1 LGRKEG
7 RGMRLKVR
15 DRLRSIPIRR
25 RWMALVAAI
34 VVVGAMA
41 FAFARGGV
49 LSGEAQDDSA
59 LQTATVRSGDLV
71 LLASGTGT
79 LMADATI
86 RLGFGAEGSVSAL
99 HVQVGDI
106 VKAGD
111 VLAEQAERKELEAE
125 LAADQLA
132 LIEAQ
137 EALVDLQN
145 GADMTR
151 AEAQLALAQAQQ
163 ALKDAERTWRTQ
175 QAGNRASE
183 IGVKAA
189 KASIV
194 VARESMDLAEKRYEM
209 TPGDVDDDGGKA
221 RAFKD
226 YAAAVQAYQS
236 AKINYNWYTGAPD
249 EIQQAEL
256 DAEVA
261 KAQADVAQAQRT
273 LEGVN
278 DGPNKT
284 ELAKAEL
291 QVQNAEA
298 KAAES
303 QRNLDA
309 SIVRAPS
316 AGTILEITA
325 EVGDKVAS
333 SFIKLADL
341 SQLDLEGYFDE
352 TDLDKIVLGNPVEI
366 VFDALPDQTFN
377 GEIVLVDP
385 VLNTSF
391 EGSTVRALTSMDTGG
406 VAMDNKI
413 LIGMNAAVDVIAAE
427 ARGVL
432 LVPIEALREIETG
445 EYGVFVVENGVPQ
458 LRSVEVGLMD
468 TSFAEIKSGLSEGEV
483 VTTGIVETAG

>member
-1 LGRKEG
+1 
-7 RGMRLKVR
+7 MRLKVR

-34 VVVGAMA
+34 VVLGAMA
-41 FAFARGGV
+41 FAFATGGV
-49 LSGEAQDDSA
+49 ISGEAQDDSA

-309 SIVRAPS
+309 SIVHAPS

-325 EVGDKVAS
+325 EVGDK
-333 SFIKLADL
+333 AD
-341 SQLDLEGYFDE
+341 
-352 TDLDKIVLGNPVEI
+352 
-366 VFDALPDQTFN
+366 
-377 GEIVLVDP
+377 
-385 VLNTSF
+385 
-391 EGSTVRALTSMDTGG
+391 
-406 VAMDNKI
+406 
-413 LIGMNAAVDVIAAE
+413 
-427 ARGVL
+427 
-432 LVPIEALREIETG
+432 
-445 EYGVFVVENGVPQ
+445 
-458 LRSVEVGLMD
+458 
-468 TSFAEIKSGLSEGEV
+468 
-483 VTTGIVETAG
+483 